1 MKNIMGMMKQ
11 AQDLQKRFA
20 EVQAELEEMTV
31 EGEAGAGMVTV
42 TLTCSGEMKGIKI
55 DPSLINPDEI
65 EILEDLV
72 QAAHKNAKIK
82 AEAESQKKK
91 SELTAGLPIPP
102 GMNLF

>member
-31 EGEAGAGMVTV
+31 EGESGAGMVKV
-42 TLTCSGEMKGIKI
+42 TLTCAGEMKGIKI
-55 DPSLINPDEI
+55 DPSLINKDEI
-65 EILEDLV
+65 EILEDLI

-82 AEAESQKKK
+82 SEAESQKKK
-91 SELTAGLPIPP
+91 AELTAGLPIPP
-102 GMNLF
+102 GLNLF